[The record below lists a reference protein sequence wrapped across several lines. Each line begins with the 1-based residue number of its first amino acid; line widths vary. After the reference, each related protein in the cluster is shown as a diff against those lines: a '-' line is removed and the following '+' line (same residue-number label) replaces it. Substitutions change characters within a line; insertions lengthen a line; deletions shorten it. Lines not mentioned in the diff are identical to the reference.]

1 MVSLVLT
8 QATFWI
14 CVALFLRLF
23 TYQRGGAR
31 FRRGMS
37 LIAALV
43 MGCAGATCIGILQGD
58 LHVPAPA
65 WPLVVLLLVF
75 AWGVFR
81 SGGNLACVLR
91 VDGPPPV
98 EVWTGPE
105 RRRAGR

>member
-43 MGCAGATCIGILQGD
+43 MGCAGATCIGILQGN

-65 WPLVVLLLVF
+65 WPLVVLLMVF
-75 AWGVFR
+75 AWGVFS

-91 VDGPPPV
+91 ADAAL
-98 EVWTGPE
+98 EDQVWSGPE
-105 RRRAGR
+105 RRRTGR